1 MAKKPAF
8 DRPSRVIPAFTI
20 VRGEGGWQ
28 FVHLTLDENWQVM
41 TTELSQADMKP
52 IAIEKFKIE
61 VGKYWGKLDEQLPI
75 KI

>member
-1 MAKKPAF
+1 M
-8 DRPSRVIPAFTI
+8 V
-20 VRGEGGWQ
+20 
-28 FVHLTLDENWQVM
+28 TLDENWQVM

-61 VGKYWGKLDEQLPI
+61 VGKYWGRLDEQLPI